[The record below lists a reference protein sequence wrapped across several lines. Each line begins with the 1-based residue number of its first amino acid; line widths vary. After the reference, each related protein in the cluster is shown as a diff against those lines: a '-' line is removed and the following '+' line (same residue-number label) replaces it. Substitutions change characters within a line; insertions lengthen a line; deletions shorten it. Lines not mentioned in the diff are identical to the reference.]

1 MLLRSASTPL
11 LNSWAPH
18 HAKEQAA
25 SPEPEA
31 AAAARR
37 HHHPAAVAR
46 ARPISLTAS
55 PSAAL
60 SPVEDFLPGRGRRVA
75 RARSESNLLD
85 IVPVPPRRKPPIA
98 GILNGITLEDVEE
111 VGLDEGAGA
120 GCRVRVGDAGF
131 PSVLVGGGV
140 VGGGGGGSDGGDG
153 GGRFEDWD
161 ANGGKEST
169 DLYYKRMIEADPGN
183 ALVLGNYARFL
194 KEVRGDHEKAEE
206 YCARAIL
213 ANPKDG
219 NVLSM
224 YGDLIWQ
231 SHKDSERAENYFDR
245 AVKAAPDDCYVMASY
260 AHFLWDA
267 EEDDDEEARD
277 DTMTTSSPSFF
288 RGASQS
294 LPPLAAAS

>member
-31 AAAARR
+31 AV
-37 HHHPAAVAR
+37 HHHHHRRGGR

-60 SPVEDFLPGRGRRVA
+60 SPVEDSFPGRGRRVA

-85 IVPVPPRRKPPIA
+85 IDPVPPRRKPPIA
-98 GILNGITLEDVEE
+98 GILNGITLEEE
-111 VGLDEGAGA
+111 EVVGLDEGADA

-131 PSVLVGGGV
+131 LSVLVGGG
-140 VGGGGGGSDGGDG
+140 GGGGGGSDGGDG
-153 GGRFEDWD
+153 GGMLEDWD

-194 KEVRGDHEKAEE
+194 KEVQGDHEKAEE

-277 DTMTTSSPSFF
+277 DTMTTSPPSFF
-288 RGASQS
+288 RGASES